1 MASAQYGQSNAQ
13 KSISTTL
20 PRSCSSFS
28 GAVLIQ
34 VSELL
39 SSGAFCPT
47 KTSSACC
54 AHATLLVSKNA
65 SISLANIYRSPRCR
79 LVQIL
84 SQLSVLVEPLLNVSS
99 TVAAVIDR
107 RYSQTLDS
115 MVLQHPQRERGYE
128 RRESYQS
135 GAETLSGERT
145 GIAVREHASPTL

>member
-99 TVAAVIDR
+99 TVAAVYDR
-107 RYSQTLDS
+107 RKTGAHRAP
-115 MVLQHPQRERGYE
+115 LQPNARFNGFATPSE
-128 RRESYQS
+128 
-135 GAETLSGERT
+135 GE
-145 GIAVREHASPTL
+145 GL